1 MQLSW
6 FALSTHKQ
14 EIPKNLN
21 EIQHKRQQNTVANY
35 IYTRGLKHSTR
46 GYFVRPVLLFG
57 SFQII
62 NIQVILFIHRCLKVL
77 DQRVNN
83 FLLNEHRDG

>member
-14 EIPKNLN
+14 EIPKNFN

-35 IYTRGLKHSTR
+35 IYTRVSNTR
-46 GYFVRPVLLFG
+46 PGGILCWNGTVRRRRFSDEMLNMFSFEMSPKCESSHCCHLG
-57 SFQII
+57 S
-62 NIQVILFIHRCLKVL
+62 V
-77 DQRVNN
+77 
-83 FLLNEHRDG
+83 

>member
-14 EIPKNLN
+14 EIPEKL

-35 IYTRGLKHSTR
+35 TYTRGLKHATR
-46 GYFVRPVLLFG
+46 WYFVRPVLLFR
-57 SFQII
+57 SFQIF
-62 NIQVILFIHRCLKVL
+62 NIQVISFIHRCLKVL
-77 DQRVNN
+77 HQRVNN
-83 FLLNEHRDG
+83 FLLNEHRDS